1 VIGDIADRAQAQ
13 ILALVENTEKISS
26 DPAKAH

>member
-1 VIGDIADRAQAQ
+1 MVGDIADRRQSNVF
-13 ILALVENTEKISS
+13 ALVENAEKISS